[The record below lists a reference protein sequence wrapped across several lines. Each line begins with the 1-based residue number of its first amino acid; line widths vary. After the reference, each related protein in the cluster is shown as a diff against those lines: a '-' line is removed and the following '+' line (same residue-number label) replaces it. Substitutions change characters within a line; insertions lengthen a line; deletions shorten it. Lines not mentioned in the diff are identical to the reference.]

1 MINFLFAFLIPLIYL
16 HRKYLIIITSKSITH
31 FFCRHFTQHVLVA
44 LSRYYRASV
53 GTVMN
58 YAKKIVVFITMHM
71 LLEGIIDKE
80 SSWNTRFF
88 ITSTFISNT
97 RLRQTKTQ
105 VRARQHPEAE
115 LLRFGNYSLSS
126 STLSSQCNMSY
137 F

>member
-1 MINFLFAFLIPLIYL
+1 MSSLPPFPIKVYHYYITRNWTILNYDKLFICFFDSTDIPSSKISHHNNVKIYNA
-16 HRKYLIIITSKSITH
+16 
-31 FFCRHFTQHVLVA
+31 FFCRHSTQHVLVA

-97 RLRQTKTQ
+97 RLR
-105 VRARQHPEAE
+105 
-115 LLRFGNYSLSS
+115 
-126 STLSSQCNMSY
+126 
-137 F
+137 